1 MVSARKYV
9 QSVEFF
15 RNVQKHIFNILHGVP
30 DEIEET
36 KGSISSAIT
45 RSYSEKLPLEN
56 LSIDKHEST
65 NSFSTELTH
74 GVITKQVLK
83 KLVHRAAKLEIL
95 IAD

>member
-30 DEIEET
+30 DEIEESKVST
-36 KGSISSAIT
+36 PSAIA
-45 RSYSEKLPLEN
+45 RSSSEKLPLEN
-56 LSIDKHEST
+56 LSMDKHESVH
-65 NSFSTELTH
+65 SFSTELTH
-74 GVITKQVLK
+74 TTITKQVLK